1 MKAFF
6 KEYLLLI
13 LIIICEMIIGAL
25 LLVNPVKL
33 SKVIIIAI
41 GVSLTGIGV
50 YKSCRYLFSVPVKGK
65 RTYAFSLGVLLITA
79 GIVFVVLNNS
89 IENIL
94 SGINVLFGCI
104 MFVGFSIKIE
114 MTIEMLRV
122 KYGNVILMA
131 IGAVSSLILSVLMIL
146 DIYSLT
152 NIPMLLSGV
161 SFLGE
166 AVMDIAII
174 VLRKKSIPI
183 SEPDIEHK
191 N

>member
-1 MKAFF
+1 
-6 KEYLLLI
+6 
-13 LIIICEMIIGAL
+13 
-25 LLVNPVKL
+25 
-33 SKVIIIAI
+33 
-41 GVSLTGIGV
+41 
-50 YKSCRYLFSVPVKGK
+50 
-65 RTYAFSLGVLLITA
+65 
-79 GIVFVVLNNS
+79 
-89 IENIL
+89 
-94 SGINVLFGCI
+94 
-104 MFVGFSIKIE
+104 